1 MTGRFNRTIAMLL
14 LLAVIGVYSGAAAG
28 AADNQVHTIK
38 ITCNNAPFLTIGNNQ
53 SLDFIYAGALAF
65 KNYCESNS
73 NGRLKV
79 EIYHSGQLGGTVEA
93 LQQCVQGVVQAC
105 FAGDGE
111 MATLY
116 PRIQSL
122 SVPYLFNNRIEFYNM
137 LDSEFMAQMY
147 AEIEK
152 EHGIKVLASADNGG
166 FRNFSNSK
174 RPVRNADDLKG
185 LKIRCM
191 EIPAHTIMLRAL
203 GATPTPMAWA
213 ELYTAL
219 QTGVVDGQENSPG
232 TTLNGSLHEVT
243 KYYTL
248 DGHSISALQL
258 YFNTA
263 FLNKLPADLQNVVYG
278 AGRVA
283 QDANRGLNNANEALA
298 LDQLA
303 AYGMEIYA
311 PSDAE
316 KDTFRRAQGPVVEWL
331 QGQIGKEYV
340 DKFMA
345 AVEEAKTGAI
355 AKAKLGGTELAQG
368 GGTSSGPINS
378 VTIAAIAVA
387 AVAVIFALFMAAKG
401 KRKE

>member
-1 MTGRFNRTIAMLL
+1 MMRHINRTIVVGL
-14 LLAVIGVYSGAAAG
+14 LLAVLGMHAAG
-28 AADNQVHTIK
+28 FVKAEDNQVYTIK
-38 ITCNNAPFLTIGNNQ
+38 ITSNNAPFLTIGSNQ
-53 SLDFIYAGALAF
+53 SPDFIYAGALAF

-93 LQQCVQGVVQAC
+93 LQQCVQGVIQAC
-105 FAGDGE
+105 FGGDGE

-116 PRIQSL
+116 PRIQAL
-122 SVPYLFNNRIEFYNM
+122 SVPYLFNNRVEFYNM
-137 LDSEFMAQMY
+137 LDSEFMAEMY
-147 AEIEK
+147 AEIER

-174 RPVRNADDLKG
+174 REVRSADDLKG

-191 EIPAHTIMLRAL
+191 EIPAHTIMLKAL
-203 GATPTPMAWA
+203 GAIPTPMAFA

-232 TTLNGSLHEVT
+232 TTLNGSFFEVN
-243 KYYTL
+243 KFYTL

-263 FLNKLPADLQNVVYG
+263 FLNRLPADLQNVVYG
-278 AGRVA
+278 AGKVA

-303 AYGMEIYA
+303 VAGMKIYA
-311 PSDAE
+311 PSNAE
-316 KDTFRRAQGPVVEWL
+316 KDTFRKAQAPVLEWL
-331 QGQIGKEYV
+331 NGQIGKEYV
-340 DKFMA
+340 DRFMA
-345 AVEEAKTGAI
+345 AVEEAKEGSI
-355 AKAKLGGTELAQG
+355 AKARLGGSEVAA
-368 GGTSSGPINS
+368 SAASAKSVNS
-378 VTIAAIAVA
+378 ITIAAIVIAV
-387 AVAVIFALFMAAKG
+387 VAVLFALFVSFKNKRAA
-401 KRKE
+401 